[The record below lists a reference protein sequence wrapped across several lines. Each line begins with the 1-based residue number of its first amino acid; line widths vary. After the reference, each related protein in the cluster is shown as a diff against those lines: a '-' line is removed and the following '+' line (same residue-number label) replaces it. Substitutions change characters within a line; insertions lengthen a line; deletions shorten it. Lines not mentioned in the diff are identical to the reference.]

1 MSERERKAVGSENE
15 PARGAS
21 RSPRG
26 CRAGG
31 MRAACLVLVSCWALF
46 WALFLSSMPAGGQP
60 KPSEYAVEA
69 AYLLN
74 FGKFMRVSPGG
85 EAGAGSFNICVVG
98 KDSLGPSLDE
108 IAANE
113 IIEGRP
119 VRVVRLDQSQ
129 PQAQPQPQARQCAIA
144 YFDASEQ
151 RRMEQDLAL
160 LHGSD
165 TLTVSD
171 APDFLKH
178 GGMIQLQ
185 LVSNHVRFS
194 VNLEAVR
201 RTHLVLSS
209 ELLRV
214 AVSVTGNNPGE
225 VQP

>member
-1 MSERERKAVGSENE
+1 
-15 PARGAS
+15 
-21 RSPRG
+21 
-26 CRAGG
+26 
-31 MRAACLVLVSCWALF
+31 
-46 WALFLSSMPAGGQP
+46 MPAGGQP

-74 FGKFMRVSPGG
+74 FGKFMRVSPGA

-113 IIEGRP
+113 VLEGRP
-119 VRVVRLDQSQ
+119 VRVVRLEQA
-129 PQAQPQPQARQCAIA
+129 QAQPQPRQCDIA

-151 RRMEQDLAL
+151 RRIEQDLAL